1 MILNARIDMAPPRTQ
16 KAFVHRDERLLSW
29 YHPTSPAARAAG
41 LFESAAPVLEDSSPI
56 TGAIRLGLLR
66 TSRFSLS
73 LRGRVGVEASVRPA
87 APRPFSAV
95 PWTLLLSCRRFSGVP
110 AFAYSP
116 SSTPLRMNLLARTIT
131 ASVPGVKRPLRF
143 FGRAAGSRSPGPP
156 RECQLRS

>member
-73 LRGRVGVEASVRPA
+73 LRGRVGVGASVRPA
-87 APRPFSAV
+87 APRPF
-95 PWTLLLSCRRFSGVP
+95 RRCPGPSFS
-110 AFAYSP
+110 
-116 SSTPLRMNLLARTIT
+116 
-131 ASVPGVKRPLRF
+131 
-143 FGRAAGSRSPGPP
+143 AAGGSLESQRSRTLPHQ
-156 RECQLRS
+156 RL